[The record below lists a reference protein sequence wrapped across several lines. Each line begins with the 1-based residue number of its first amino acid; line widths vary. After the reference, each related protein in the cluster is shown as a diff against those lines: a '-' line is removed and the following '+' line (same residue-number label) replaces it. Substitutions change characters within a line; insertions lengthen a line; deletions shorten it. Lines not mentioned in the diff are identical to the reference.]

1 MVNRF
6 SSASLTCIGSRNT
19 RFPIF
24 RLGKYFLAFQS
35 RKVRLLG
42 RVAGSVK
49 TVLRQVSM
57 PTSAGSCFGEL
68 ALCED
73 MSGKCTTSRLSQHSG
88 GDTLR
93 V

>member
-1 MVNRF
+1 
-6 SSASLTCIGSRNT
+6 
-19 RFPIF
+19 
-24 RLGKYFLAFQS
+24 
-35 RKVRLLG
+35 
-42 RVAGSVK
+42 VK